1 MPGGLVTLT
10 VDGSPMQTYV
20 AVPDGDGPFPA
31 VVVAQH
37 QSGVDAFIR
46 SACDRL
52 AEAGYAAAAPDQY
65 HRSEQEVGFD
75 ELTALQRSDPR
86 RDQVILPMAE
96 KLLDE
101 EIVRDLTVA
110 LDHLTSLPQVGDT
123 IGVTGFCMGG
133 RAAYLMATRN
143 ASLKAAACFYPG
155 NAFKPRGGGPSPFAA
170 TDRIVAPM
178 YIFHGLDDQNPSPDD
193 VARMDA
199 ELTRM
204 NTPHT
209 IQAYEG
215 AAHAFMDPSNVKG
228 YREHAAADAWPKL
241 LAFFDEKL
249 KGAVV
254 AG

>member
-1 MPGGLVTLT
+1 
-10 VDGSPMQTYV
+10 MQAYV

-75 ELTALQRSDPR
+75 ELTSLKRDDPR
-86 RDQVILPMAE
+86 RDGIVLPMAE
-96 KLLDE
+96 KLLDV
-101 EIVRDLTVA
+101 EIVHDLSAA
-110 LDHLTSLPQVGDT
+110 LDHLASLPQVGGSM
-123 IGVTGFCMGG
+123 GVTGFCMGG
-133 RAAYLMATRN
+133 RAAYLLATRN

-199 ELTRM
+199 ELTRL
-204 NTPHT
+204 NKEHA

-228 YREHAAADAWPKL
+228 YREQAAVDAWPKL
-241 LAFFDEKL
+241 IAFFDEKL
-249 KGAVV
+249 KAVV
-254 AG
+254 AAG